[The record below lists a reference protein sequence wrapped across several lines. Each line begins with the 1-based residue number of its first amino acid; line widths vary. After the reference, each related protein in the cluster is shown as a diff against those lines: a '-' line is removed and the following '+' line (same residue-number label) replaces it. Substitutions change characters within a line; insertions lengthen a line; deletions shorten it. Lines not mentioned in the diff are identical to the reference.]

1 MKPGWLA
8 VRRKTAAGCSNG
20 WTNTSTP
27 TPGSTGSNC
36 RTSGAAR
43 RRRCSSTSTVIPIRA
58 ASTGPGCGS
67 SMKRTS
73 RAATGPRSTSA
84 GSCPTTSRSCGA
96 IARPDRTGSAASR
109 RPRHGVTAPS
119 TSPARRWCSA
129 RRTAIGESCTC
140 IFPRRAPRRA
150 PAACEPPR
158 GTMSELPELGVRA
171 HGDLDP
177 RSCIAI
183 AEAAEAHGFSSLW
196 FAENPFQRGL
206 MPAAS
211 ACAVTTR
218 RVRIGLGIVNPYTRH
233 PSLIAMEF
241 AALDELAEGRAR
253 LGIGAGI
260 GAQIARL
267 GFEWRPLA
275 AMRDTTHIVR
285 ALLAGEEVSY
295 RGRVFSVDRAK
306 LRFRPAS
313 PQTPI
318 YMAAMGDRSLALCG
332 EIADGLIVSN
342 LCPPGYTERAVGI
355 VARAAAVAGRPSPRV
370 VQYVPCVARPDR
382 DAARCA
388 AVVAI
393 GETLAALWPV
403 GADWPALR
411 ETIVAKSGIPKA

>member
-1 MKPGWLA
+1 
-8 VRRKTAAGCSNG
+8 
-20 WTNTSTP
+20 
-27 TPGSTGSNC
+27 
-36 RTSGAAR
+36 
-43 RRRCSSTSTVIPIRA
+43 
-58 ASTGPGCGS
+58 
-67 SMKRTS
+67 
-73 RAATGPRSTSA
+73 
-84 GSCPTTSRSCGA
+84 
-96 IARPDRTGSAASR
+96 
-109 RPRHGVTAPS
+109 
-119 TSPARRWCSA
+119 
-129 RRTAIGESCTC
+129 
-140 IFPRRAPRRA
+140 
-150 PAACEPPR
+150 
-158 GTMSELPELGVRA
+158 MSELPELGVRA

-183 AEAAEAHGFSSLW
+183 AEAAEAHGFVSLW

-218 RVRIGLGIVNPYTRH
+218 RLRIGLGIVNPYTRH

-241 AALDELAEGRAR
+241 AALDELAAGRAR
-253 LGIGAGI
+253 FGIGAGI

-267 GFEWRPLA
+267 GFEWRPLT
-275 AMRDTTHIVR
+275 AMRDAIYIVR

-313 PQTPI
+313 PRTPI
-318 YMAAMGDRSLALCG
+318 SMAAMGDRSLALCG

-355 VARAAAVAGRPSPRV
+355 VERAAAAAGRPSPAI

-382 DAARCA
+382 KEARRA

-393 GETLAALWPV
+393 GETLAALWPA
-403 GADWPALR
+403 GSEWPALR
-411 ETIVAKSGIPKA
+411 ETIVAESGIPRAEFVAALDRLRRGDPPQRVLDDRFIDAFAIAGTAEECLARAALYRRAGVGELVLTFAGSQPAQDIAYLGGAVAELAAAEVR